1 MDRVVLQQ
9 QLLAQT
15 DADKRGLFSSKDAWK
30 SRYVTLYNDRITL
43 HKGQSR
49 QGEGIVLDLKGFKTC
64 RMDAASWKQQQQRPA
79 TVVLSP
85 NTSLSNHLTLS
96 LRRQQ
101 EPGHADDADR
111 VLEDWYARITERIQA
126 ENWGDVDGISMQAHM
141 QRASLHAQH
150 RRQGSKEHRKSAS
163 IHSEPQTPTT
173 ISSPSSGL
181 LNTTPPPPPPNFD
194 IKEILSSLE
203 ARDMAVHDAFS
214 ASFFNKTSPR
224 ASSVR
229 RRQQE
234 QQGAKENL
242 DTASPPA
249 HHPHRP
255 KLLVVS
261 RPVESTSWRRDSG
274 TSFGSAVSDSKRNS
288 AHEATIYAV
297 DEYAF
302 GSPSSSPLA
311 SPVRARFKDAYRS
324 SPPAATTG
332 LGLNVL

>member
-1 MDRVVLQQ
+1 M
-9 QLLAQT
+9 
-15 DADKRGLFSSKDAWK
+15 
-30 SRYVTLYNDRITL
+30 
-43 HKGQSR
+43 
-49 QGEGIVLDLKGFKTC
+49 
-64 RMDAASWKQQQQRPA
+64 
-79 TVVLSP
+79 
-85 NTSLSNHLTLS
+85 
-96 LRRQQ
+96 
-101 EPGHADDADR
+101 
-111 VLEDWYARITERIQA
+111 LEDWHARITERIQA
-126 ENWGDVDGISMQAHM
+126 ENWGAVDGISMQAHM

-150 RRQGSKEHRKSAS
+150 RRQGSKDHRKSAS
-163 IHSEPQTPTT
+163 IHSEPQTPTS
-173 ISSPSSGL
+173 ISSPNHAF
-181 LNTTPPPPPPNFD
+181 LNTTPPSQPNFD
-194 IKEILSSLE
+194 ISEILSSLE

-234 QQGAKENL
+234 QQGGKENL
-242 DTASPPA
+242 DTASSPT

-261 RPVESTSWRRDSG
+261 RPLESTSWRRDSG
-274 TSFGSAVSDSKRNS
+274 ASFGSAVSDSKRNS

-311 SPVRARFKDAYRS
+311 SPVRARFRDSYRS
-324 SPPAATTG
+324 SPPTTTTTG